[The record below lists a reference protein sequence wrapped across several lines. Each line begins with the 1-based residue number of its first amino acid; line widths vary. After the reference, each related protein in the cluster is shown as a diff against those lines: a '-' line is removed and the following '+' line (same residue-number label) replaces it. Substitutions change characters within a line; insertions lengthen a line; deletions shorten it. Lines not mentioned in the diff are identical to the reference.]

1 VFALVVEDGEGV
13 PGIGLAWEGEDVEQ
27 IVRELAGH
35 RELAEVRTKR
45 GRAGVVQRWSEVWRS
60 QGRVK
65 RWLASASCESR
76 RLKSQDSRFGL

>member
-1 VFALVVEDGEGV
+1 MFALVVEDGEGV

-45 GRAGVVQRWSEVWRS
+45 EELG
-60 QGRVK
+60 
-65 RWLASASCESR
+65 
-76 RLKSQDSRFGL
+76 